1 MTTLWKKQALHSGR
15 PPFLGDWEETRKI
28 TSEACGDA
36 VGAQQ
41 VAIFPFL
48 KKALVFGFRN
58 LLWCRLMTVQFNVLD
73 VFEPLVF

>member
-15 PPFLGDWEETRKI
+15 PPFPGRDWEETRKI

-48 KKALVFGFRN
+48 KRALVFGLGISSGAGFPDDS
-58 LLWCRLMTVQFNVLD
+58 TI
-73 VFEPLVF
+73 